1 MKYFQKLKLFL
12 AGLLLGGTLAFAGA
26 PPAHAALFDS
36 AKGDACEGATL
47 GVSSDCTNGA
57 AGTLTSKIKAIINL
71 FSIIIGI
78 VAVIMIIVAGFRY
91 ITSGGDSGNV
101 TNAKNTLLYAVVGLV
116 VAALA
121 QVIVK
126 FVLAKAV

>member
-1 MKYFQKLKLFL
+1 MRYFHKVQILL
-12 AGLLLGGTLAFAGA
+12 AGLLIGSSLAFAVGPSA
-26 PPAHAALFDS
+26 QAALFDN
-36 AKGDACEGATL
+36 AKADACRGATL
-47 GVSSDCTNGA
+47 GTDPTCTNGA
-57 AGTLTSKIKAIINL
+57 AKSLTDKIKEIINL

-78 VAVIMIIVAGFRY
+78 VAVIMIIVSGFRY
-91 ITSGGDSGNV
+91 ITSGGDSNNV
-101 TNAKNTLLYAVVGLV
+101 AAAKNTLLYAVVGLV